1 MFCYVYVLFSVKD
14 KKLYIGYTENLKL
27 RFEEH
32 EKGRVA
38 STKDRRPL
46 KLIYSE
52 ACLDRKDAIHREK
65 YLKTSYGNRFLKSRL
80 KSYFTGCKSLKFS
93 RLASSLFK

>member
-1 MFCYVYVLFSVKD
+1 MYFYIYVLLSEKD

-32 EKGRVA
+32 QKGRVS
-38 STKDRRPL
+38 STKNRRPFQ
-46 KLIYSE
+46 LIYSE
-52 ACLDRKDAIHREK
+52 ACLDRKDAMHREK

-80 KSYFTGCKSLKFS
+80 KSYFTGCKNS
-93 RLASSLFK
+93 

>member
-1 MFCYVYVLFSVKD
+1 MFYYIYVLFSEKD

-32 EKGRVA
+32 QEGHVV
-38 STKDRRPL
+38 STKSRRPL
-46 KLIYSE
+46 QLIYSE
-52 ACLDRKDAIHREK
+52 ACLDREDAMHREK

-80 KSYFTGCKSLKFS
+80 KSYFTGCKNS
-93 RLASSLFK
+93 